1 MSAAVVIS
9 AEALLPELIDRL
21 RLEGVEGD
29 LRTFSDTEPI
39 PALQAIIQ
47 TPPDLIILER
57 LFAATPRGAALINR
71 IKTDPALGTCEV
83 RVVSHSGDY
92 ARVVV
97 TPAQSA
103 APALAGAG
111 SSQVHAGE
119 PAAGAGGTPQSMDW
133 HGTRRAARHQVR
145 AGIEM
150 QFDGNPASVIDLSP
164 YGAQVVSTTVLR
176 PNQKVRISLP
186 SDDFVMRFRGTVVWA
201 QFELT
206 QIPQYRAGIEFTDA
220 DARALELFC
229 KKNKQ

>member
-9 AEALLPELIDRL
+9 AEALMPELIDRL

-29 LRTFSDTEPI
+29 LQTFPDTEPI

-47 TPPDLIILER
+47 TPPDLIVLER
-57 LFAATPRGAALINR
+57 LFAATPRGAALIHR
-71 IKTDPALGTCEV
+71 IKNDPALAACEV

-97 TPAQSA
+97 TPTQSP
-103 APALAGAG
+103 APAM
-111 SSQVHAGE
+111 
-119 PAAGAGGTPQSMDW
+119 AGAGGHGHGDSGSPAEAPPQSMDW
-133 HGTRRAARHQVR
+133 HGTRRGPRYHIR
-145 AGIEM
+145 PGIEM
-150 QFDGNPASVIDLSP
+150 QFDGNPAMVVDLSA
-164 YGAQVVSTTVLR
+164 YGAQVVSPTVLR

-206 QIPQYRAGIEFTDA
+206 QVPQYRAGIEFTDA
-220 DARALELFC
+220 DARAVELFC

>member
-9 AEALLPELIDRL
+9 AEALMPELIDRI

-29 LRTFSDTEPI
+29 LQTFPDTEPI

-47 TPPDLIILER
+47 TPPDLIVLER

-71 IKTDPALGTCEV
+71 IKTDPALAACEV

-97 TPAQSA
+97 TPTQSP
-103 APALAGAG
+103 APAM
-111 SSQVHAGE
+111 
-119 PAAGAGGTPQSMDW
+119 AGAGGHGHGDSGSPAEAPPQSMDW
-133 HGTRRAARHQVR
+133 HGTRRGPRYHIR
-145 AGIEM
+145 PGIEM
-150 QFDGNPASVIDLSP
+150 QFDGNPAMVVDLSA
-164 YGAQVVSTTVLR
+164 YGAQVVSPTVLR

-206 QIPQYRAGIEFTDA
+206 QVPQYRAGIEFTDA
-220 DARALELFC
+220 DARAVELFC

>member
-9 AEALLPELIDRL
+9 AEALMPELIDRL

-29 LRTFSDTEPI
+29 LQTFPDTEPI

-47 TPPDLIILER
+47 TPPDLIVLER

-71 IKTDPALGTCEV
+71 IKTDPALAACEV

-97 TPAQSA
+97 TPTQSP
-103 APALAGAG
+103 APAM
-111 SSQVHAGE
+111 
-119 PAAGAGGTPQSMDW
+119 AGAGGHGHGDSGSPAEAPPQSMDW
-133 HGTRRAARHQVR
+133 HGTRRGPRYHIR
-145 AGIEM
+145 PGIEM
-150 QFDGNPASVIDLSP
+150 QFDGNPAMVVDLSA
-164 YGAQVVSTTVLR
+164 YGAQVVSPTVLR

-206 QIPQYRAGIEFTDA
+206 QVPQYRAGIEFTDA
-220 DARALELFC
+220 DARAVELFC

>member
-9 AEALLPELIDRL
+9 AEALMPELIDRL

-29 LRTFSDTEPI
+29 LTTFPDTEPI

-47 TPPDLIILER
+47 TPPDLIVLER

-71 IKTDPALGTCEV
+71 IKTDPALNTCEV

-111 SSQVHAGE
+111 PAGHAPSETG
-119 PAAGAGGTPQSMDW
+119 PGGAVPPGMDW
-133 HGTRRAARHQVR
+133 HGTRRAARHSVR
-145 AGIEM
+145 TGIEM
-150 QFDGNPASVIDLSP
+150 QFDGNPATVIDLSP
-164 YGAQVVSTTVLR
+164 YGAQVVSTIILR

-206 QIPQYRAGIEFTDA
+206 QVPQYRAGIEFTDA

>member
-1 MSAAVVIS
+1 MPDAVVIS
-9 AEALLPELIDRL
+9 AEALMPELVDRL

-29 LRTFSDTEPI
+29 LRTFPDTEPI

-47 TPPDLIILER
+47 APPELIVLER

-71 IKTDPALGTCEV
+71 IKTDPTLAACEV

-97 TPAQSA
+97 TPTQPAAAAVGGSAGHSHAAAETA
-103 APALAGAG
+103 APA
-111 SSQVHAGE
+111 GE
-119 PAAGAGGTPQSMDW
+119 APQNMDW
-133 HGTRRAARHQVR
+133 HGTRRAARHRVR
-145 AGIEM
+145 PGIEM
-150 QFDGNPASVIDLSP
+150 QFDGNPAVVVDLSP
-164 YGAQVVSTTVLR
+164 FGAQVISATVLR

-186 SDDFVMRFRGTVVWA
+186 ADEFVMRFRGTVVWA

-206 QIPQYRAGIEFTDA
+206 QVPQYRAGIEFTDA
-220 DARALELFC
+220 DARAVELFC

>member
-1 MSAAVVIS
+1 MPDAVVIS

-29 LRTFSDTEPI
+29 LLTFPDTEPI

-47 TPPDLIILER
+47 APPGLIVLER

-97 TPAQSA
+97 TPAQST
-103 APALAGAG
+103 ALAGAASTQTHG
-111 SSQVHAGE
+111 GPDV
-119 PAAGAGGTPQSMDW
+119 AAGGGTPQNMDW
-133 HGTRRAARHQVR
+133 HGTRRAARQPVR
-145 AGIEM
+145 TGIEM

-206 QIPQYRAGIEFTDA
+206 QVPQYRAGIEFTDA

>member
-1 MSAAVVIS
+1 MPAPVVIS
-9 AEALLPELIDRL
+9 GDALMPELLDRL

-29 LRTFSDTEPI
+29 FRTFPDTEPI
-39 PALQAIIQ
+39 PALQSIIQ
-47 TPPDLIILER
+47 SPPELIVLER

-71 IKTDPALGTCEV
+71 IKTDPALGGCEV

-97 TPAQSA
+97 TPSQSA
-103 APALAGAG
+103 APALAGA
-111 SSQVHAGE
+111 
-119 PAAGAGGTPQSMDW
+119 AGGHGHAADGAPAETPPSMDW
-133 HGTRRAARHQVR
+133 HGTRRAARHAVR
-145 AGIEM
+145 PGIEM
-150 QFDGNPASVIDLSP
+150 QFDGNPAMVVDLSP
-164 YGAQVVSTTVLR
+164 FGAQVVSPTVLR

-206 QIPQYRAGIEFTDA
+206 QVPQYRAGIEFTDA
-220 DARALELFC
+220 DARAVELFC

>member
-1 MSAAVVIS
+1 M
-9 AEALLPELIDRL
+9 PELIDRL

-29 LRTFSDTEPI
+29 LQTFPDTEPI

-47 TPPDLIILER
+47 TPPDLIVLER

-71 IKTDPALGTCEV
+71 IKTDPALAACEV

-97 TPAQSA
+97 TPTQSP
-103 APALAGAG
+103 APAM
-111 SSQVHAGE
+111 
-119 PAAGAGGTPQSMDW
+119 AGAGGHGPGDSGSPAEAPPQSMDW
-133 HGTRRAARHQVR
+133 HGTRRGPRYHIR
-145 AGIEM
+145 PGIEM
-150 QFDGNPASVIDLSP
+150 QFDGNPAMVVDLSA
-164 YGAQVVSTTVLR
+164 YGAQVVSPTVLR

-206 QIPQYRAGIEFTDA
+206 QVPQYRAGIEFTDA
-220 DARALELFC
+220 DARAVELFC

>member
-9 AEALLPELIDRL
+9 AEALLPELVDRL

-29 LRTFSDTEPI
+29 FRTFPDTEPI

-47 TPPDLIILER
+47 TPPDLIVLER

-97 TPAQSA
+97 TPQSA
-103 APALAGAG
+103 APALAAAAGTQVHG
-111 SSQVHAGE
+111 SSDVAS
-119 PAAGAGGTPQSMDW
+119 AGGAPQPNMDW
-133 HGTRRAARHQVR
+133 HGTRRAARHPVR
-145 AGIEM
+145 SGIEM

>member
-1 MSAAVVIS
+1 MPAAVVIS
-9 AEALLPELIDRL
+9 AEALMPELVDRL

-29 LRTFSDTEPI
+29 LQTFPDTEPI

-47 TPPDLIILER
+47 TPPELIVLER

-71 IKTDPALGTCEV
+71 IKTDPGLGTCEV

-97 TPAQSA
+97 TPSQSA
-103 APALAGAG
+103 APALAGA
-111 SSQVHAGE
+111 HAHGGAD
-119 PAAGAGGTPQSMDW
+119 PAPHAEAPPNVDW
-133 HGTRRAARHQVR
+133 HGTRRGARYQVR
-145 AGIEM
+145 PGIEI
-150 QFDGNPASVIDLSP
+150 QFDGNPATVVDLSA
-164 YGAQVVSTTVLR
+164 YGAQVVSPTVLR

-186 SDDFVMRFRGTVVWA
+186 ADDFVMRFRGTVVWA

-206 QIPQYRAGIEFTDA
+206 QVPQYRAGIEFTDA

-229 KKNKQ
+229 KKNQH

>member
-1 MSAAVVIS
+1 MPDAVVIS
-9 AEALLPELIDRL
+9 AEALMPELVERL

-29 LRTFSDTEPI
+29 LRTFPDTEPI

-47 TPPDLIILER
+47 TPPDLIVLER

-97 TPAQSA
+97 TPTQPA
-103 APALAGAG
+103 AAATVGGGGHGHG
-111 SSQVHAGE
+111 SSE
-119 PAAGAGGTPQSMDW
+119 AAAVAPDAPPNMDW
-133 HGTRRAARHQVR
+133 HGTRRGQRYHVR
-145 AGIEM
+145 PGIEI
-150 QFDGNPASVIDLSP
+150 QFDGNPATIVDLSP
-164 YGAQVVSTTVLR
+164 YGAQVLSPTVLR

-186 SDDFVMRFRGTVVWA
+186 SDEFVMRFRGTIVWA

-206 QIPQYRAGIEFTDA
+206 RVPQYRAGVEFTDA
-220 DARALELFC
+220 DVRAVELFC

>member
-1 MSAAVVIS
+1 MSTILIAA
-9 AEALLPELIDRL
+9 PEHLQVLKEREDFS
-21 RLEGVEGD
+21 D
-29 LRTFSDTEPI
+29 AQTFSDTE
-39 PALQAIIQ
+39 ALRALEVITRKRPEIVA
-47 TPPDLIILER
+47 LER
-57 LFAATPRGAALINR
+57 MFAATTRGAALINR

-97 TPAQSA
+97 TPAQST
-103 APALAGAG
+103 ALAGAG
-111 SSQVHAGE
+111 STQAHVAADA
-119 PAAGAGGTPQSMDW
+119 PAAAPPQNMDW
-133 HGTRRAARHQVR
+133 HGTRRAARQPVR
-145 AGIEM
+145 PGIEM
-150 QFDGNPASVIDLSP
+150 QFDGNPAAVIDLSP
-164 YGAQVVSTTVLR
+164 YGAQVISTTVLR

-206 QIPQYRAGIEFTDA
+206 KVPQYRAGIEFTDA

>member
-9 AEALLPELIDRL
+9 AEALMPELIDRL

-29 LRTFSDTEPI
+29 LQTFPDTEPI

-47 TPPDLIILER
+47 TPPDLIVLER

-71 IKTDPALGTCEV
+71 IKTDPALAACEV

-97 TPAQSA
+97 TPTQSP
-103 APALAGAG
+103 APAM
-111 SSQVHAGE
+111 
-119 PAAGAGGTPQSMDW
+119 AGAGGHGHGDSGSPAEAPPQSMDW
-133 HGTRRAARHQVR
+133 HGTRRGPRYHIR
-145 AGIEM
+145 PGIEM
-150 QFDGNPASVIDLSP
+150 QFDGNPAMVVDLSA
-164 YGAQVVSTTVLR
+164 YGAQVVSPTVLR
-176 PNQKVRISLP
+176 PKQKVRISLP

-206 QIPQYRAGIEFTDA
+206 QVPQYRAGIEFTDA
-220 DARALELFC
+220 DARAVELFC